1 MKLALYLHDK
11 NQKIMSFSDLFD
23 SEFKSRNKGHFS
35 AIVRV
40 ALADGIVVPE
50 EKAFLDKLAAKLE
63 ITDSEYV
70 EILDN
75 PTKYPINPPYL
86 YSQRLER
93 LYDLAR
99 MVHVDHHLGDKQDVL
114 LRRIALALGFTPG
127 NANYIVDK
135 ALSLIDQKVDAD
147 TFMYEMEHMNK

>member
-1 MKLALYLHDK
+1 
-11 NQKIMSFSDLFD
+11 MSFSDLFD

-40 ALADGIVVPE
+40 ALADGNVTPE
-50 EKAFLDKLAAKLE
+50 EKIFLDKLAMKLD
-63 ITDSEYV
+63 ISADEYD
-70 EILDN
+70 EILEN
-75 PTKYPINPPYL
+75 PLKYPINPPYL

-114 LRRIALALGFTPG
+114 LRKIGLALGFTPG
-127 NANYIVDK
+127 NVNYIIDK
-135 ALSLIDQKVDAD
+135 AMSLVDQKVDAD
-147 TFMYEMEHMNK
+147 TFIYEMEHMNK

>member
-1 MKLALYLHDK
+1 
-11 NQKIMSFSDLFD
+11 MSFSDLFD

-40 ALADGIVVPE
+40 ALADGIVAPE
-50 EKAFLDKLAAKLE
+50 EKTFLDKLAGKLE
-63 ITDSEYV
+63 ISDLEYE
-70 EILDN
+70 EILEN
-75 PTKYPINPPYL
+75 PLKYPINPPYL

-99 MVHVDHHLGDKQDVL
+99 MVHIDHHLGDKQDVL

-127 NANYIVDK
+127 NVNHIVNK
-135 ALSLIDQKVDAD
+135 ALSLIDKKVDAE